1 MKKAGLF
8 ILGFLGWLAIATALV
23 QTAQAETLPKGMPWL
38 QLLLFGEQSA
48 APNYTFNG
56 GSINDLRAVSP
67 TLAFGDLTIN
77 GKLSIPEAETSVTL
91 NVNNLYLN
99 AMIDVAHPTCKPFTS
114 APDLTVNASGDVR
127 IGAVIDL
134 VGHSGDRLAD
144 PPDQTTCNDCYGE
157 DGGNL
162 VVNAT
167 NIYVNKDININGG
180 QGLDYYTGYN
190 SGYPYYIDI
199 RYGCDGGDGGNMT
212 LNASGNLTINAE
224 TELDLDGGGGGS
236 GSPTNVGGV
245 QGTAG
250 NEGVLNWSGAAITVA
265 EYQSPS
271 GELNM
276 YAYNAQLLDYERMT
290 LNGRVGKN
298 EEFDHRGSDGTI
310 CVTFTPGVCGDW
322 IEDFFLLDVK
332 QVSEIKISLSP
343 SDARADLDLY
353 LTNIEGTNILAE
365 SNGAGGNESI
375 NSIYLSPGKY
385 LVGVSFADDD
395 PDFIT
400 TNYTLNFKQ

>member
-1 MKKAGLF
+1 M
-8 ILGFLGWLAIATALV
+8 
-23 QTAQAETLPKGMPWL
+23 
-38 QLLLFGEQSA
+38 LLSGEQAA

-134 VGHSGDRLAD
+134 VGHFGDRLAV
-144 PPDQTTCNDCYGE
+144 PPEQTACNDCYGE

-162 VVNAT
+162 TVTAS
-167 NIYVNKDININGG
+167 NIYVNKRLDTSGG
-180 QGLDYYTGYN
+180 WGASYIWGNTGYPL
-190 SGYPYYIDI
+190 YQDI
-199 RYGCDGGDGGNMT
+199 RFGCSGGDGGNIT
-212 LNASGNLTINAE
+212 LNASGNLIISPEAAD
-224 TELDLDGGGGGS
+224 LDLEGGDGGT
-236 GSPTNVGGV
+236 GSPYNGGAN
-245 QGTAG
+245 GTDG
-250 NEGVLNWSGAAITVA
+250 NDGVLSWSGTTITVA
-265 EYQSPS
+265 EDPGTSS

-276 YAYNAQLLDYERMT
+276 YAYNAQLLDYQKMT

-298 EEFDHRGSDGTI
+298 EEIDHRGNDGTI

-332 QVSEIKISLSP
+332 QVSEIKMSLSP

-400 TNYTLNFKQ
+400 TNYALNFKQ